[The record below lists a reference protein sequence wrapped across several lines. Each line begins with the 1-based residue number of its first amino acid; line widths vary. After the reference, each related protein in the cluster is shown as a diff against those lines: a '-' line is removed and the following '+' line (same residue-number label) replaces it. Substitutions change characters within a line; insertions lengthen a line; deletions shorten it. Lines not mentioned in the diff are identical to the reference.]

1 MPHPTLLAVA
11 CPRLALFKI
20 LHNTMTN
27 AIISGMAFLASDFS
41 TKSLKVGDTTKIIKV
56 ARFSVQPTK
65 NSPSI
70 WGGFNVDAASQLFN
84 CIDQYRKG
92 DAVVF
97 AGELY
102 KVSAYKDKKGEPA
115 ASLEVALS
123 TIAWCPRNNLDK
135 KRPTEEDSASDEASK
150 RARVDEE

>member
-1 MPHPTLLAVA
+1 MHL
-11 CPRLALFKI
+11 
-20 LHNTMTN
+20 
-27 AIISGMAFLASDFS
+27 SS
-41 TKSLKVGDTTKIIKV
+41 
-56 ARFSVQPTK
+56 
-65 NSPSI
+65 SPSTSSRGSLDTMDGLHHLLLVL
-70 WGGFNVDAASQLFN
+70 GGFNVDAASPLFN
-84 CIDQYRKG
+84 RVDQYRKG

-123 TIAWCPRNNLDK
+123 PIAWCPRNDLDK
-135 KRPTEEDSASDEASK
+135 KRPAEEDIASDEASK